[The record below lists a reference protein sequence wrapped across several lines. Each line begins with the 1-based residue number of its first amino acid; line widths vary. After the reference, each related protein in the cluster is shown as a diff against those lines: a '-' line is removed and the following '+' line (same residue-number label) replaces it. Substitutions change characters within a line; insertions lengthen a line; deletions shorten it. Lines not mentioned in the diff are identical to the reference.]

1 MNRILMLTW
10 FVVSLAAGVQADR
23 LLDSE
28 ETTLLVRQLT
38 DAPRRQ
44 WLSSGTLRARHL
56 EYYAF
61 ENKVRESTETAYS
74 NGTYL
79 RLDVQLDEEQSTEVE
94 LTAETA
100 RQLNQDFQLNRSRIF
115 LWDGQKRV
123 QYYESA
129 DYAVVSMNQATAPKL
144 CGPLTAGIVPWGHGD
159 FTYLLLMSQSPKAYE
174 RTRDGQSQFVLTY
187 INETTTP
194 DINVTFVLDPS
205 KANAV
210 LSYTIENEQAM
221 LRQSYSNYLQIGDRW
236 VPSKIL
242 IERFIKVS
250 GAAKLLSYEDWQFEE
265 IDGTVPASGVF
276 SLRYNN
282 GTTVELHPGA
292 GLKTF
297 LYQASDRVDIS
308 TLLADKIELLAS
320 DRSSVNCATAAMQHI
335 AKQFSKELPQE
346 TLSELISEQTQKTT
360 LYDMKQ
366 TLENTGLQCMAVE
379 TDLETLEQID
389 GCQTVLYL
397 AVSNHYVLLD
407 HVENDGAWII
417 DLTNRSFYTK
427 LDIDDLLVEWNSG
440 TALLVSDGPITPPLD
455 ATFRYLAVDEMTQI
469 QGGDFGTYSCTDL
482 LQEEVQILCSDP
494 MGGFLCGGA
503 YYAFYERYGCK
514 EDADGGT
521 CVGKKMIAYDYA
533 QCINDPEVQ
542 GVCTTTNQWTSRYR
556 RACK

>member
-1 MNRILMLTW
+1 MKRILMLACLIL
-10 FVVSLAAGVQADR
+10 SLAAVARADR
-23 LLDSE
+23 LLDAE
-28 ETTLLVRQLT
+28 ETKLLIKQLT
-38 DAPRRQ
+38 DTPRRQ

-74 NGTYL
+74 NGTYV

-94 LTAETA
+94 VSGDLA
-100 RQLNQDFQLNRSRIF
+100 RQLNQDFQLNRSRTF

-159 FTYLLLMSQSPKAYE
+159 FTYLLLMSQSPKIYE
-174 RTRDGQSQFVLTY
+174 RTNDGQSQFVLTY

-210 LSYTIENEQAM
+210 LDYTIENDLAL
-221 LRQSYSNYLQIGDRW
+221 LRQSYSDYLQVGDQW
-236 VPSKIL
+236 VPSKVL
-242 IERFIKVS
+242 VERFDKRS
-250 GAAKLLSYEDWQFEE
+250 GEPKLLSYEDWQFEE

-276 SLRYNN
+276 SLQYKN
-282 GTTVELHPGA
+282 GTTVELHPGP

-297 LYQASDRVDIS
+297 MYQASDRVDIS
-308 TLLADKIELLAS
+308 KMLADKIELLKAE
-320 DRSSVNCATAAMQHI
+320 RGSVNCATAAMQHI
-335 AKQFSKELPQE
+335 ANQFSKELQPEQ
-346 TLSELISEQTQKTT
+346 LSGLISEQTQKTT
-360 LYDMKQ
+360 LFGMKQ
-366 TLENTGLQCMAVE
+366 TLESAGLNCMAVE
-379 TDLETLEQID
+379 TELGTLKRID
-389 GCQTVLYL
+389 GCATVLHL

-407 HVENDGAWII
+407 HVETDSVWII
-417 DLTNRSFYTK
+417 DLTNRSFYTRLK
-427 LDIDDLLVEWNSG
+427 IDDLMAEWNSG

-455 ATFRYLAVDEMTQI
+455 ATIRYLETDEMNRI

-482 LQEEVQILCSDP
+482 LQEDEQVLCAP
-494 MGGFLCGGA
+494 PLAGFLCGGA
-503 YYAFYERYGCK
+503 YYVFYERYGCK
-514 EDADGGT
+514 EDANGGT

-533 QCINDPEVQ
+533 QCINDPQEQ
-542 GVCTTTNQWTSRYR
+542 GVCTTTNQWISRYR